1 MHYDASPADSSFAI
15 DPKPDTA
22 KRLAAGLCM
31 ELELARNGKALRHDR
46 YDVFDEGSG
55 RHAAAGTWSE

>member
-1 MHYDASPADSSFAI
+1 MLHNASLPADLRPAI

-31 ELELARNGKALRHDR
+31 ELELARNGKALRPDR
-46 YDVFDEGSG
+46 HDVFDDDGG
-55 RHAAAGTWSE
+55 RHAAARSWY